1 VFNFDNKRKALNK
14 KSVLLLL
21 IVLVLIGL
29 GFGYPLF
36 LRKWRAPL
44 GPSLGLPTAT
54 SRIEVRHPTET
65 PPSMASVVDMGQ
77 ATSPPTPTATATAAP
92 LCGGPPL
99 MYILAIGAD
108 SGQSYDYGLADA
120 IRVVRIDFITP
131 KVTALTFPRDLWVEI
146 PDIATKYNITQ
157 GKLNQAY
164 FYGGK
169 GMGYYQGEGEGPGLL
184 ARTLQLNFGVQV
196 DHYGAINMNT
206 FVKLVDAVGGIDLYL
221 PEAVDGTSEDP
232 MTIDLGYFP
241 AGQHHFSGEE
251 ALRFARIRKKYSD
264 FARQDHQTMV
274 LCALRAKFKE
284 PSVYTRIPQIISAFQ
299 GSVQTD
305 LSPQQLAQLACL
317 LPHLKR
323 ENILFAS
330 FPAELLPPSRV
341 YNPYY
346 KKTTF
351 AIQADNQALRAY
363 VEKFM
368 AGTWPDQPEEPACP

>member
-1 VFNFDNKRKALNK
+1 MNK
-14 KSVLLLL
+14 KITLLLL
-21 IVLVLIGL
+21 IGLLLLAL

-36 LRKWRAPL
+36 WRKWQAPL
-44 GPSLGLPTAT
+44 GPSLGLPTST
-54 SRIEVRHPTET
+54 STPAVLPPTET
-65 PPSMASVVDMGQ
+65 PASMASAADPGQ
-77 ATSPPTPTATATAAP
+77 ATSVPTPTATATPAP

-184 ARTLQLNFGVQV
+184 ARTLQLNFGVRV

-241 AGQHHFSGEE
+241 AGQHHFNGEE

-274 LCALRAKFKE
+274 LCALRAKLKE
-284 PSVYTRIPQIISAFQ
+284 PGVYTRIPQIISAFQ

-305 LSPQQLAQLACL
+305 LSLQQLTQLACL

-330 FPAELLPPSRV
+330 FPAELLPPGRV

>member
-1 VFNFDNKRKALNK
+1 MNK

-363 VEKFM
+363 VKKFM

>member
-1 VFNFDNKRKALNK
+1 M
-14 KSVLLLL
+14 LLLF
-21 IVLVLIGL
+21 GL

-44 GPSLGLPTAT
+44 GPGLGLPTST
-54 SRIEVRHPTET
+54 STAEIILPTESASPRT
-65 PPSMASVVDMGQ
+65 PMPSTVH
-77 ATSPPTPTATATAAP
+77 ATPTPLATPSATPAP

-99 MYILAIGAD
+99 MVILAIGAD

-120 IRVVRIDFITP
+120 IRVVRIDFVTP

-146 PDIATKYNITQ
+146 PDINTKYNITQ

-184 ARTLQLNFGVQV
+184 ARTLQLNFGVHV

-221 PEAVDGTSEDP
+221 PEDVDGTSEDP

-241 AGQHHFSGEE
+241 AGQHHFTGEE

-274 LCALRAKFKE
+274 LCALRAKLKE
-284 PSVYTRIPQIISAFQ
+284 PSVFTRIPQIISAFQ

-305 LSPQQLAQLACL
+305 LSPEQLMQLACL

-330 FPAELLPPSRV
+330 FPPELLPPGRV

-351 AIQADNQALRAY
+351 AIQADNQALREY
-363 VEKFM
+363 VAKFM

>member
-1 VFNFDNKRKALNK
+1 MNK
-14 KSVLLLL
+14 KFTLVLLFGLL
-21 IVLVLIGL
+21 LIGL
-29 GFGYPLF
+29 GFASPLL
-36 LRKWRAPL
+36 LRKWRTPL
-44 GPSLGLPTAT
+44 GPSLGLPTST
-54 SRIEVRHPTET
+54 PTLETLVPTET
-65 PPSMASVVDMGQ
+65 PSTLSGSASAAAAM
-77 ATSPPTPTATATAAP
+77 PTHTATATAAP

-99 MYILAIGAD
+99 MYVLAIGAD

-120 IRVVRIDFITP
+120 IRVVRIDFLTP
-131 KVTALTFPRDLWVEI
+131 KVTALTFPRDLWVDI
-146 PDIATKYNITQ
+146 PDINTKYNITQ

-184 ARTLQLNFGVQV
+184 ARTLQLNFGLRV

-206 FVKLVDAVGGIDLYL
+206 FVKLVDAAGGIDLYL

-251 ALRFARIRKKYSD
+251 ALRFARIRKKYND
-264 FARQDHQTMV
+264 FTRQDHQTMV
-274 LCALRAKFKE
+274 LCALRAKLKE
-284 PSVYTRIPQIISAFQ
+284 PTVFARIPQIVSAFQ

-305 LSPQQLAQLACL
+305 LTPEQIMQLACL

-330 FPAELLPPSRV
+330 FPPELLPPGRV

-351 AIQADNQALRAY
+351 AIQADQQALREY

-368 AGTWPDQPEEPACP
+368 AGTWPDQPEEPTCP

>member
-1 VFNFDNKRKALNK
+1 MKRTFILI
-14 KSVLLLL
+14 LLLGFL
-21 IVLVLIGL
+21 LVGI
-29 GFGYPLF
+29 GFGYPIF
-36 LRKWRAPL
+36 LRKWQAPL
-44 GPSLGLPTAT
+44 GPSLGLPTPTDTPQVILPTAT
-54 SRIEVRHPTET
+54 LPAKGVGLLPAQDS
-65 PPSMASVVDMGQ
+65 S
-77 ATSPPTPTATATAAP
+77 TPTATFTPTPAP

-99 MYILAIGAD
+99 MYLLAIGAD
-108 SGQSYDYGLADA
+108 SGQSYEYGLADA
-120 IRVVRIDFITP
+120 IRVVRVDFVTP

-146 PDIATKYNITQ
+146 PDINTKYDITQ

-196 DHYGAINMNT
+196 DHYGAVNMNT

-221 PEAVDGTSEDP
+221 PEDVDGTSEDP

-241 AGQHHFSGEE
+241 AGQHHFNGEQ
-251 ALRFARIRKKYSD
+251 ALRFSRIRKKYSD

-274 LCALRAKFKE
+274 LCALRAKLKE
-284 PSVYTRIPQIISAFQ
+284 PSVFARIPQIISAFQ

-305 LSPQQLAQLACL
+305 LSPEQLMQLACL

-330 FPAELLPPSRV
+330 FPRELLEAGRI
-341 YNPYY
+341 YNPNY

-351 AIQADNQALRAY
+351 AIQTDNQALREY
-363 VEKFM
+363 VEMFM